1 MPLEVS
7 DFPSEVQVAFFI
19 YDFLED
25 VWDGSSGS
33 YLGKRWGNV
42 EYLFDLYEVQ
52 EPKTLLYIMKM
63 YEGIVITY
71 RAEQAEQ
78 RRKAAERKS
87 ASGGAKQYTHNVTG

>member
-19 YDFLED
+19 FDFLED

-42 EYLFDLYEVQ
+42 EYLFNLYSVD
-52 EPKTLLYIMKM
+52 EPKTILYIMKM
-63 YEGIVITY
+63 YEGIIIAY
-71 RAEQAEQ
+71 RAEQADKK
-78 RRKAAERKS
+78 RKAAERKS
-87 ASGGAKQYTHNVTG
+87 ASGSTGKYTHNVTG